1 MHACPLAGRL
11 APRAPACLHAPPS
24 PSPPPPPACPPAHPP
39 AFLQVTYA
47 GSRRFKLLTV
57 DHDSRPYPLAAA
69 TWLDDQPPTDPTQQ
83 QLTDTLELDVYALLK
98 QVAKYSA
105 QLAAGTSRS
114 STSNSSSTHAT
125 SSDSKEQEHQASS
138 VAAQV
143 LPDALFT
150 YAPPPP
156 AKRSVAEYLI
166 QTGHPAGGQIATW
179 QRMGS
184 VYGDTAA
191 KKKLAQDPYQVC
203 EHFLGSVDAFVPVG
217 SMSGLGVVGVLGVA
231 FS

>member
-1 MHACPLAGRL
+1 M
-11 APRAPACLHAPPS
+11 
-24 PSPPPPPACPPAHPP
+24 
-39 AFLQVTYA
+39 QVTYA

-57 DHDSRPYPLAAA
+57 DNESRPYPLAAA

-114 STSNSSSTHAT
+114 SNSSSTQGT
-125 SSDSKEQEHQASS
+125 SSNSENQEHQASS
-138 VAAQV
+138 TTAQV

-191 KKKLAQDPYQVC
+191 KKKSAQDPYQVC
-203 EHFLGSVDAFVPVG
+203 EHFLW
-217 SMSGLGVVGVLGVA
+217 GVAACCLCQLARSHSQVLGFWVWRAVA
-231 FS
+231 ACQR